1 MSLPAGFPPLAG
13 PARDAAILGFAR
25 TGDLACVWSPIT
37 VSVGEH
43 TATFSVC
50 QNGVSL
56 GGVRLAASAALA
68 QQVSDVLQCSLGTPR
83 LLDEAWLQA
92 TIQIPP
98 AIVVPNTS
106 DTAAMVTHSEKVDGY
121 AGSSGGS
128 LTMPIGK
135 PWVLAKAATA
145 SQAAL
150 YGWQSSSAIS
160 GVPLYKSPATPGVHV
175 VQPLSTAHATDYVD
189 YSSSLWFVS
198 RDCTVDGADRDLW
211 DILKDPVLALLASH
225 EGPLVNV
232 RQPGV

>member
-68 QQVSDVLQCSLGTPR
+68 QQVADVLQCSLGTPR

-106 DTAAMVTHSEKVDGY
+106 DTA
-121 AGSSGGS
+121 
-128 LTMPIGK
+128 
-135 PWVLAKAATA
+135 A

-211 DILKDPVLALLASH
+211 DVLRDPVLALLASH

-232 RQPGV
+232 RQP